1 MATIPP
7 TPSTLGSWE
16 EAFNHPLPVV
26 RKLESQLRTQISDN
40 QNKLRSLVGAS
51 YRDLLGTAERIIEM
65 DGQMSLAEGTLSDI
79 GRRCDYR
86 IVERGRGNLDGLRKA
101 GRKEEEGKLEVT
113 ARVKVLTGALD
124 AVTRL
129 VRKRGNAL
137 GAAKV
142 LVLARLLH
150 KSVSERESAPAVI
163 VELRKKLA
171 RTRKRLLSYIE
182 RSLAHT
188 TGDRTT
194 LSNTLCAYAMI
205 SSSTPKDVLRHFL
218 QVRYE
223 QFESKAEST
232 SEENV
237 LTTLD
242 LYGKTLVD
250 ARDLFP
256 RRLADALGQLSKT
269 ALLKDDQV
277 TSVQELNLD
286 IYQRW
291 IPEDIRTF
299 TPWVRSDQ
307 LTISDLNDGLKSW
320 AKQAQISFVQALESY
335 LESQTDAEVVLSTRR
350 NVLSRFLSV
359 SSKLKN
365 DNFTQSITSLRNT
378 FLNRLET
385 LATQSADI
393 SSFALKS
400 LTDPPPSLPS
410 TQPSPWF
417 LATQSLDLS
426 AGALPLRTAI
436 LDRRH
441 GRTGPIKTEHAALDH
456 WIAQLDSHWAFV
468 ASMRSAKWDDDL
480 AFDLDDLP
488 YDPPESPESLH
499 EALSRADPARLERTL
514 RAATSAAFEDAYT
527 KIRDAAAAQPQNPAF
542 HLRLLRDL
550 DARRR
555 ALADRLSQPSPTNN
569 EPLIRT
575 LHTALATQ
583 VLSQPCAA
591 YAASAQRHSHAVTSL
606 WDGAPPLPTQPSPAA
621 WKLLAGLQV
630 GMAGCGEDLWS
641 GRAVGV
647 LKEAVCGE
655 LEGAVGAFP
664 EVVSGPEGDG
674 VEDEKA
680 GEARGER
687 RRELRVQRL
696 FDVFYF
702 RAAFGA
708 GTGEETGSKWDESVR
723 RLEEEAGVDGEARE
737 RMEKSAGEYWK
748 RTGVLFGLL
757 SG

>member
-7 TPSTLGSWE
+7 TPSSLGSWE

-65 DGQMSLAEGTLSDI
+65 DGQMSLVEGNLSDI

-101 GRKEEEGKLEVT
+101 GRKEEESKLEVT
-113 ARVKVLTGALD
+113 AQVKMLTGALD
-124 AVTRL
+124 AVARL

-150 KSVSERESAPAVI
+150 KSVSESDNAPTVI
-163 VELRKKLA
+163 AELRKKLA

-182 RSLAHT
+182 RSLAHA

-205 SSSTPKDVLRHFL
+205 SSSTPKDALRHFL

-223 QFESKAEST
+223 QLESKAETT

-237 LTTLD
+237 LTMLD

-256 RRLADALGQLSKT
+256 RRLADALAQLSKT

-307 LTISDLNDGLKSW
+307 LTISDLNDGLKFW
-320 AKQAQISFVQALESY
+320 AKQAQSSFVQALESY
-335 LESQTDAEVVLSTRR
+335 LESQADAEVVLSTRR

-365 DNFTQSITSLRNT
+365 DDFTQSITNLRNA

-393 SSFALKS
+393 SSFALQS
-400 LTDPPPSLPS
+400 LTDPPSSLPT
-410 TQPSPWF
+410 TQPSPWT
-417 LATQSLDLS
+417 LATQTLDLS
-426 AGALPLRTAI
+426 AGALPFRTAI
-436 LDRRH
+436 LDHRR
-441 GRTGPIKTEHAALDH
+441 GRTGPIKTEHTALDR
-456 WIAQLDSHWAFV
+456 WTTQLNSHWAFV

-488 YDPPESPESLH
+488 YDGPDSESLQ
-499 EALSRADPARLERTL
+499 EALSRADPARLEQTL
-514 RAATSAAFEDAYT
+514 RAAASAAFASAYR
-527 KIRDAAAAQPQNPAF
+527 KVSDAAAAQPETPAF
-542 HLRLLRDL
+542 FLRLLREL
-550 DARRR
+550 DARRA
-555 ALADRLSQPSPTNN
+555 ALADRLASSSSSSSPN
-569 EPLIRT
+569 EALITT
-575 LHTALATQ
+575 LHTSLATQ
-583 VLSQPCAA
+583 TLSAPCAA
-591 YAASAQRHSHAVTSL
+591 YAAAAQRQSHTATSL
-606 WDGAPPLPTQPSPAA
+606 WDGAAPPLPCQPSPAA
-621 WKLLAGLQV
+621 WKLLAELQG
-630 GMAGCGEDLWS
+630 GMAACGEDLWS
-641 GRAVGV
+641 ARAVAV
-647 LKEAVCGE
+647 LKGLVREELREAVGR
-655 LEGAVGAFP
+655 FP
-664 EVVSGPEGDG
+664 EGGDG
-674 VEDEKA
+674 EVRA
-680 GEARGER
+680 Q
-687 RRELRVQRL
+687 RV
-696 FDVFYF
+696 FDVLYF
-702 RAAFGA
+702 GAAFGA
-708 GTGEETGSKWDESVR
+708 ETATTGWEERVGELV
-723 RLEEEAGVDGEARE
+723 EGAGVDAEGRA
-737 RMEKSAGEYWK
+737 RMERGAGEYWK

-757 SG
+757 GG

>member
-65 DGQMSLAEGTLSDI
+65 DGQMSLVEGNLSDI

-113 ARVKVLTGALD
+113 AKVKVLTGALD
-124 AVTRL
+124 AVARL

-150 KSVSERESAPAVI
+150 KSVSESDNAPAVMA
-163 VELRKKLA
+163 ELRKKLA

-182 RSLAHT
+182 RSLAQA

-205 SSSTPKDVLRHFL
+205 SSSTPKDALRHFL

-223 QFESKAEST
+223 QLESKAETT

-237 LTTLD
+237 LTMLD

-256 RRLADALGQLSKT
+256 RRLADALAQLSKT
-269 ALLKDDQV
+269 ALLKDGQV

-320 AKQAQISFVQALESY
+320 AKQAQTSFVQALKSC
-335 LESQTDAEVVLSTRR
+335 LESQADAEVVLSTRR

-365 DNFTQSITSLRNT
+365 DDFTQSITNLRNA

-385 LATQSADI
+385 HATQSADI
-393 SSFALKS
+393 SSFALQS
-400 LTDPPPSLPS
+400 LADPPSSLP
-410 TQPSPWF
+410 TTHPSPWT
-417 LATQSLDLS
+417 LATKPLDLS
-426 AGALPLRTAI
+426 AGALPFRTAI
-436 LDRRH
+436 LDHRR
-441 GRTGPIKTEHAALDH
+441 GRTGPIKTEHAALDR
-456 WIAQLDSHWAFV
+456 WTAQLNSHWAFV
-468 ASMRSAKWDDDL
+468 ASMRAAKWDDDL

-488 YDPPESPESLH
+488 YDGPDSESLQ
-499 EALSRADPARLERTL
+499 EALSRADPARLEQTL
-514 RAATSAAFEDAYT
+514 RAATSAAFASAYRKVT
-527 KIRDAAAAQPQNPAF
+527 DAATAQPENPAF
-542 HLRLLRDL
+542 FLRLLREL
-550 DARRR
+550 DARRA
-555 ALADRLSQPSPTNN
+555 ALADRLASSSSSPN
-569 EPLIRT
+569 EALITT
-575 LHTALATQ
+575 LHTSLATQ
-583 VLSQPCAA
+583 TLSAPCAA
-591 YAASAQRHSHAVTSL
+591 YAAAAQRQSHAAPSL
-606 WDGAPPLPTQPSPAA
+606 WDGGAPPLPCQPSPAA
-621 WKLLAGLQV
+621 WKLLAELQG
-630 GMAGCGEDLWS
+630 GMAACGEDLWS
-641 GRAVGV
+641 GRAVAV
-647 LKEAVCGE
+647 LKGLVREELREAVGRFPALAEGGGE
-655 LEGAVGAFP
+655 
-664 EVVSGPEGDG
+664 DG
-674 VEDEKA
+674 
-680 GEARGER
+680 GER
-687 RRELRVQRL
+687 KREVRAQRV
-696 FDVFYF
+696 FDALYF
-702 RAAFGA
+702 GAAFGA
-708 GTGEETGSKWDESVR
+708 GGAWEERVGELVEG
-723 RLEEEAGVDGEARE
+723 AGVGAEGRA
-737 RMEKSAGEYWK
+737 RMERGAGEYWK

-757 SG
+757 GGY